1 MRSGL
6 SQAEGSWTSAGEGR
20 VERPEFMFAES
31 LPVPFG
37 TRVATSPLPPSQHLS
52 NASRPSLQENP
63 SSMVLSETLRIVS
76 KLTHTTNVREP
87 CHTALG
93 SASCCLRCRCHCR
106 PPTRALQRVH
116 PGPLLGRG
124 QGGAGAGPAP
134 LALRPR
140 PSFPPPR
147 TAMI

>member
-1 MRSGL
+1 M
-6 SQAEGSWTSAGEGR
+6 
-20 VERPEFMFAES
+20 ERLGFVFAES
-31 LPVPFG
+31 LPVPFR
-37 TRVATSPLPPSQHLS
+37 TPIATSPPPPSQPLS
-52 NASRPSLQENP
+52 NASRPSWQESP

-93 SASCCLRCRCHCR
+93 SASCCLRCRCHR
-106 PPTRALQRVH
+106 RLPTRALQRVH
-116 PGPLLGRG
+116 RGPLLGRG
-124 QGGAGAGPAP
+124 QGGAGAGSAP